1 MTRGQAKREAKKKR
15 RRDILEE
22 LFMAAVMFVG
32 MAATVILLNF
42 LF

>member
-32 MAATVILLNF
+32 MVAVILLVSCIY
-42 LF
+42 